1 MTFIKSRLPAPPAK
15 TVVLITGASSGIGR
29 ACVEYLNA
37 RGFRVYGAGRR
48 FPAKKITPSR
58 RVTNSDGYRVVRM
71 DVRNS
76 NSVNQA
82 IALIIK
88 AEGRIDV
95 LVNGA
100 GSGIA
105 AAVEDSSITDV
116 KKQFEV
122 NFFGI
127 LRVCRA
133 VLPAMRARRY
143 GRIINISSL
152 AGLAGQPFQG
162 AYSASKFAVEGL
174 SESMRLELM
183 PHGIQV
189 SLIEPGDIRTAFTD
203 NRVITAA
210 AKANSAYAAT
220 FKRVLAKIEHAERH
234 APHPQCVA
242 RLLDRI
248 ISAPRPL
255 PRYTVGLP
263 LQRAIALGKH
273 MLPARLYEKMVTT
286 HYRMDCP

>member
-1 MTFIKSRLPAPPAK
+1 MTFTKSRLPAPPAK
-15 TVVLITGASSGIGR
+15 RVVLITGASSGIGR
-29 ACVEYLNA
+29 ACAEHLSA
-37 RGFRVYGAGRR
+37 RGFCVYGAGRR
-48 FPAKKITPSR
+48 FPAQKITPIR
-58 RVTNSDGYRVVRM
+58 RVTNRDGYQVLRM
-71 DVRNS
+71 DVCNS

-82 IALIIK
+82 IALLMK
-88 AEGRIDV
+88 AENQIDIV
-95 LVNGA
+95 VNGA

-105 AAVEDSSITDV
+105 AAVEDSSITDI

-133 VLPAMRARRY
+133 VLPAMRARHC
-143 GRIINISSL
+143 GRIVNISAL
-152 AGLAGQPFQG
+152 AGLAAQPFQG

-189 SLIEPGDIRTAFTD
+189 SLIEPGDICTAFTD

-210 AKANSAYAAT
+210 AKGNSAYAAA

-234 APHPQCVA
+234 APHPQRVA
-242 RLLDRI
+242 HLLDRV

-255 PRYTVGLP
+255 PRYTVGLLP
-263 LQRAIALGKH
+263 QRAIAIGKH
-273 MLPARLYEKMVTT
+273 MLPARLYDKIVTT
-286 HYRMDCP
+286 YYRMDCM